1 MFSQLTACST
11 VGGRQHSVQNG
22 VVLVCRDGKA
32 SWTFV
37 EKREAMFVFVTRPDL
52 TSET

>member
-11 VGGRQHSVQNG
+11 VGGRQHRAQNG
-22 VVLVCRDGKA
+22 EVLVGGEGKT
-32 SWTFV
+32 SWTLV